1 MFKFDY
7 NELYQKLSD
16 KEDGMGKIFRQTEPE
31 LTRRELLWVASMS
44 AVGFTIGCAANPVT
58 GRSQFMLVSEDS
70 EIQIDKKNSPHQ
82 FSADY
87 GPLQDAGLN
96 NYIQGV
102 GLKMAGNTH
111 RPYMPYS
118 FRGVNATYINAYAFP
133 GGSIAA
139 TRGILLKLQS
149 EAELAALLGH
159 EMGHVNARHTARQ
172 MSMGMMTQAL
182 VGGVSM
188 YAGSRSASLGKLA
201 SSLGMIGTGAL
212 LASYSRDNEREAD
225 ALGMEYMVQTGYGTG
240 GFVGLMG
247 MLNNMA
253 HRKTSAAE
261 LLFATH
267 PMSIER
273 YNQAVKSAKRQYE
286 AAGKYPVYR
295 ERYMD
300 NTAGL
305 RKIKGAIEDLQKG
318 EKEMGGRK
326 YEAAKAFFDT
336 ALKKAPLDYAGLIMM
351 AKCQLVLKNNVK
363 ALRYA
368 EKARKI
374 YPREAQACHIL
385 GYAMIRRKKYEAALE
400 EFAEYE
406 RLLPGNPNS
415 IFFKGLALE
424 GMAKI
429 EPSAENYYRYL
440 KIVNQGSQARHAY
453 QRLVEWGYI
462 KPQS

>member
-1 MFKFDY
+1 MR
-7 NELYQKLSD
+7 E
-16 KEDGMGKIFRQTEPE
+16 IFMQTAPE
-31 LTRRELLWVASMS
+31 LTRRELLWIASMS
-44 AVGFTIGCAANPVT
+44 AVGLMTGCAANPVT

-70 EIQIDKKNSPHQ
+70 EIQIDRQNSPHQ

-87 GPLQDAGLN
+87 GPVQDSALN
-96 NYIQGV
+96 AYISGV
-102 GLKMAGNTH
+102 GKKMAVNTH

-118 FRGVNATYINAYAFP
+118 FRCVNATYINAYAFP

-139 TRGILLKLQS
+139 TRGILLKLDN
-149 EAELAALLGH
+149 EAELSALLGH

-172 MSMGMMTQAL
+172 MSLGMLTQAL

-225 ALGMEYMVQTGYGTG
+225 ALGMGYMVRTGYGTD

-253 HRKTSAAE
+253 HRRSSATE

-273 YNQAVKSAKRQYE
+273 YNQAVRSAKLKYG
-286 AAGKYPVYR
+286 AAENHPVYR

-300 NTAGL
+300 HTAGL
-305 RKIKGAIEDLQKG
+305 RRIRGAIEDMQKG

-326 YEAAKAFFDT
+326 YEAAESFFDS

-351 AKCQLVLKNNVK
+351 AKCQLVLKNNDR

-368 EKARKI
+368 EKARQV
-374 YPREAQACHIL
+374 YPQEAQACHIL
-385 GYAMIRRKKYEAALE
+385 GYAMIRKEKYETALE

-424 GMAKI
+424 GMQKI
-429 EPSAENYYRYL
+429 KPAAENYYRYL
-440 KIVNQGSQARHAY
+440 KIVRQGAQAGHAY
-453 QRLVEWGYI
+453 RRLVDWGYI

>member
-1 MFKFDY
+1 MR
-7 NELYQKLSD
+7 
-16 KEDGMGKIFRQTEPE
+16 KIFRQTGPE
-31 LTRRELLWVASMS
+31 LTRRELLWIASMS
-44 AVGFTIGCAANPVT
+44 AMGFTIGCAANPVT

-70 EIQIDKKNSPHQ
+70 EIQIDKQNSPHQ
-82 FSADY
+82 FSSDY

-96 NYIQGV
+96 NYIQSV
-102 GLKMAGNTH
+102 GQKMAGKTH

-118 FRGVNATYINAYAFP
+118 FKGVNATYINAYAFP

-139 TRGILLKLQS
+139 TRGILLKLGN

-159 EMGHVNARHTARQ
+159 EMGHVNARHTASQ
-172 MSMGMMTQAL
+172 MSLGMMTQAL

-188 YAGSRSASLGKLA
+188 YAGSKSASLGKLA

-225 ALGMEYMVQTGYGTG
+225 ALGMEYMVQTGYGTD
-240 GFVGLMG
+240 GFVGLMK

-267 PMSIER
+267 PMSSER
-273 YNQAVKSAKRQYE
+273 YNQAVQAAKVEY
-286 AAGKYPVYR
+286 AAAENYPVYR

-300 NTAGL
+300 HTAGL
-305 RKIKGAIEDLQKG
+305 RKTRGAIEDLQKG
-318 EKEMGGRK
+318 EKKMGGRQ
-326 YEAAKAFFDT
+326 YTAAESFFGM
-336 ALKKAPLDYAGLIMM
+336 ALKKAPSDYAGLVMM
-351 AKCQLVLKNNVK
+351 AKCQLALKNHARAVK
-363 ALRYA
+363 YA
-368 EKARKI
+368 GKAREI
-374 YPREAQACHIL
+374 YPQEAQACHVL
-385 GYAMIRRKKYEAALE
+385 GYAMIRKKNHDAALE

-406 RLLPGNPNS
+406 RLLPGNPNT

-424 GMAKI
+424 GMQKI
-429 EPSAENYYRYL
+429 EPSAENYHRYL
-440 KIVNQGSQARHAY
+440 KIVRQGSQARHAY

>member
-1 MFKFDY
+1 M
-7 NELYQKLSD
+7 LVD
-16 KEDGMGKIFRQTEPE
+16 KEDRMGENFKYQRPE
-31 LTRRELLWVASMS
+31 LTRRELLWMASM
-44 AVGFTIGCAANPVT
+44 AAMGFTIGCAANPVT

-82 FSADY
+82 FSTDY
-87 GPLQDAGLN
+87 GPLQDIGLN
-96 NYIQGV
+96 NYIQSV
-102 GLKMAGNTH
+102 GKKIAKNTH

-118 FRGVNATYINAYAFP
+118 FRGVNAIYINAYAFP

-225 ALGMEYMVQTGYGTG
+225 ALGMEYMVLTGYGTG
-240 GFVGLMG
+240 GFVGMMS

-273 YNQAVKSAKRQYE
+273 YNQAVQLAKRQYATAE
-286 AAGKYPVYR
+286 NYPVFR

-300 NTAGL
+300 HTAGL

-318 EKEMGGRK
+318 EKEMGGRN
-326 YEAAKAFFDT
+326 YAAAESFFET
-336 ALKKAPLDYAGLIMM
+336 ALQKAPLDYAGLLMM
-351 AKCQLVLKNNVK
+351 AKCQLVLKKNTN
-363 ALRYA
+363 ASRYA

-374 YPREAQACHIL
+374 YPQEAQACHIL
-385 GYAMIRRKKYEAALE
+385 GYAMIRKKKYEAAFE
-400 EFAEYE
+400 EFTEYE
-406 RLLPGNPNS
+406 RLLPNNPNS
-415 IFFKGLALE
+415 LFFKGLALE
-424 GMAKI
+424 GMQKK

-440 KIVNQGSQARHAY
+440 KIVSQGAQARHAN